1 MLKVNYE
8 TLISKI
14 HLSLKGTRDKKGKF
28 DWSGAVLDAGII
40 SGITFFT
47 GLGTLASSSAISSTS
62 LCVLLSA
69 VGAEFLGIL
78 ATKRG
83 LVQKLLVED
92 G

>member
-1 MLKVNYE
+1 MLKLDYE
-8 TLISKI
+8 VLASKI
-14 HLSLKGTRDKKGKF
+14 HLSLKGHRDSKGNF
-28 DWSGAVLDAGII
+28 DWTSAVLDAGII

-47 GLGTLASSSAISSTS
+47 GLGTLASSAAISPMS

-83 LVQKLLVED
+83 LVQKTV
-92 G
+92 GSC